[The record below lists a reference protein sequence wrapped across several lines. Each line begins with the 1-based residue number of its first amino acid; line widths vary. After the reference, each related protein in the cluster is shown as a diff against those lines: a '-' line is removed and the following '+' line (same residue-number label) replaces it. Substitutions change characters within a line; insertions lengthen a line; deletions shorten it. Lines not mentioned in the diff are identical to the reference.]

1 MDRSL
6 MLTESRQS
14 EKLVEGMAEND
25 MKIRGISN
33 SWEIFRD
40 RTVWF
45 G

>member
-14 EKLVEGMAEND
+14 EKLGEGMAEND

-33 SWEIFRD
+33 SWRIFRD